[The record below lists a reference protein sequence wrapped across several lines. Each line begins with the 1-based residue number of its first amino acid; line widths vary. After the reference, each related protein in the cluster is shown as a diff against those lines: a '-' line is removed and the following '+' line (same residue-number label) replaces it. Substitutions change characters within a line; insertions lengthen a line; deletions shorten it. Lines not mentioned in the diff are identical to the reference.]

1 MSLSRDDFLKHVDKR
16 IGRVD
21 VPEMGGEVCVA
32 SLTVAEADQFRGLGE
47 DGIPASLKIA
57 ILCVC
62 DEAGTRLFTMADVD
76 VLKAMPVTAI
86 GAIATAALKHN
97 GLHGSSGEKAKN
109 ASGAAESDDSA
120 SD

>member
-1 MSLSRDDFLKHVDKR
+1 MSLSREDFLKHVDKR

-32 SLTVAEADQFRGLGE
+32 SLTVAEADQIRGLGE
-47 DGIPASLKIA
+47 DGIPAGLKIA

-62 DEAGTRLFTMADVD
+62 DESGKRLFTMDDVEA
-76 VLKAMPVTAI
+76 LKAMPATAI

-97 GLHGSSGEKAKN
+97 GLNGDSSEEAKN
-109 ASGAAESDDSA
+109 VSGAAESDDSA